1 MSVGGMSSQT
11 FERRKVRAWIAVCAG
26 VMLGP
31 ASGGQLVLLTKP
43 LGGALGVPG
52 AVIGF
57 VALAGLIFGCLT
69 VPLCLWLLRRYSASA
84 LAAAF
89 AVVAGSATIVAGLLP
104 GIWVFTVGVLLAGAC
119 AGPLLII
126 GRALVANVDSRT
138 LSGWHAVMITGV
150 AMAAVLAVVYDGAPG
165 TGLIITGSLGAVVAP
180 LSIRRRAAPQF
191 TGRLRDWWSLRQ
203 EPLGY
208 SAPLAITADRP
219 RLRHSS
225 LLLGYAAIGLAIGG
239 TTLPALHLL
248 LFRWNALGTEQATW
262 LLLAAIPAVF
272 AVALPGRI
280 DAVVPLLILAAGGPL
295 LVGTAPG
302 ALPLATGMAVTLT
315 AACRAAALLDTTVFA
330 GVGLAD
336 RAVVCVVT
344 AAVAVAGA
352 LVGLGMVDLLG
363 RFIGTGSA
371 LALLALAILAV
382 AFRCGRHATV
392 PAHRQSIPG
401 LAPEGGA

>member
-1 MSVGGMSSQT
+1 MSSPT
-11 FERRKVRAWIAVCAG
+11 FERPTVRAWITVCAG
-26 VMLGP
+26 AMLGP
-31 ASGGQLVLLTKP
+31 ASGGQLVLLGKP

-52 AVIGF
+52 AVIGYI
-57 VALAGLIFGCLT
+57 ALTGLVVGCLT
-69 VPLCLWLLRRYSASA
+69 VPLCLWLLRRYSSTA

-89 AVVAGSATIVAGLLP
+89 AVLAGSATIISGLLP
-104 GIWVFTVGVLLAGAC
+104 GIWLFTVGVLVAGAC

-126 GRALVANVDSRT
+126 GRALVADVDPRS
-138 LSGWHAVMITGV
+138 LAGWHAVMIIGV
-150 AMAAVLAVVYDGAPG
+150 ALAAVLAVVYDGAPG
-165 TGLIITGSLGAVVAP
+165 NGLIISGSLGTVVAP
-180 LSIRRRAAPQF
+180 LSIRRVAVPRF
-191 TGRLRDWWSLRQ
+191 TGRSQDWWS
-203 EPLGY
+203 PGSLGN
-208 SAPLAITADRP
+208 SAPLAIAADRP
-219 RLRHSS
+219 RLRRSS
-225 LLLGYAAIGLAIGG
+225 LLLGYAAVGLAIGG

-262 LLLAAIPAVF
+262 LLLAAIPAVL

-330 GVGLAD
+330 GVALAD
-336 RAVVCVVT
+336 RAAAAVVT

-363 RFIGTGSA
+363 RLIGTGSA
-371 LALLALAILAV
+371 LAVLVLPILAV
-382 AFRCGRHATV
+382 AFRCGRHAAV
-392 PAHRQSIPG
+392 PTHRPSIPG
-401 LAPEGGA
+401 LAPEGGAS